1 MAVLGAW
8 AAPNPVPQG
17 AAGPVASPAMHI
29 NVLTDR
35 AWEWLRASRSEPPGR
50 ASSGA
55 RRKTY
60 ATALEQAGQMFK
72 AAAAVGPA
80 TRPLQVFYGLS
91 QAGRAVAAAAWSLK
105 GEDWRLEAHGI
116 KTTGFDRAFPDI
128 EIRTDPPDSQGS
140 FTRVS
145 QLLASPVWQLAP
157 VRLEDVWDLLPVN
170 LDYPLTERER
180 LTPLEVSEHHIGHHD
195 HPLLSVPVSDI
206 PDRVIDAGTREALAE
221 FMASYPGLDRHES
234 YVTTRALTLGPDAL
248 PDFTRYAEGGGAL
261 QVNWLMPQG
270 SATEAERREHLRA
283 MTHGHGGLRFF
294 FPVIAPMSRELH
306 PLMAWWAVLYTLSML
321 ARYEPA
327 RWAAHINVDS
337 SPHAVPIERLLE
349 LAIVQVPVLIRD
361 AIAEV
366 AR

>member
-1 MAVLGAW
+1 
-8 AAPNPVPQG
+8 
-17 AAGPVASPAMHI
+17 MHI

-72 AAAAVGPA
+72 AAASVGPA

-91 QAGRAVAAAAWSLK
+91 QAGRAIAAAAWSLK

-116 KTTGFDRAFPDI
+116 KATGFDRAFPDI

-145 QLLASPVWQLAP
+145 QVLASPVWQLAP

-180 LTPLEVSEHHIGHHD
+180 LTPLEVSEHHVGQHD

-206 PDRVIDAGTREALAE
+206 PDRVIDVGTREALAE
-221 FMASYPGLDRHES
+221 FMASYPDLDQHES
-234 YVTTRALTLGPDAL
+234 YVTTRALTLGPGAL

-294 FPVIAPMSRELH
+294 FPVIAPMARELH

-361 AIAEV
+361 AVAEV